1 MDKYKCTHEATLT
14 QSSMWTTTHTHT
26 TALLCTWA
34 ARHSTQTDNGRT
46 WLDTSKH
53 IAAVNSAVILS
64 RPGRVRV
71 SFSGRL
77 RVTLGGQRVW
87 YDSVRGRQSLL
98 CVPVAL
104 FFWSQRH
111 AKRPWVERSGQVGT
125 VPRFIVEDSYSLE
138 MLLKTGRLRV
148 TLWTVGDMKKSCW
161 GSQRAERDEET
172 PISLCSHLQCGYHDT
187 GFAAA
192 ETDCLI
198 YWGRFSKKVFHWM
211 SLQNLGLIF
220 FFFEVYTIILWKC
233 TAGCKSPCFIDFIE
247 ASVCCTYMP
256 LPSSLSD
263 H

>member
-1 MDKYKCTHEATLT
+1 MKPPSHSQVCE
-14 QSSMWTTTHTHT
+14 QRHTHT
-26 TALLCTWA
+26 TALLCTSA
-34 ARHSTQTDNGRT
+34 AGSSTQTDNGRT

-64 RPGRVRV
+64 RSRRVRV

-87 YDSVRGRQSLL
+87 YDSVRGRQGLL

-104 FFWSQRH
+104 FSWSQRR
-111 AKRPWVERSGQVGT
+111 AKRPRVERPGQVGT

-148 TLWTVGDMKKSCW
+148 TLWTVGDLKKSCW

-172 PISLCSHLQCGYHDT
+172 PITLCSHLQYVYHHT

-198 YWGRFSKKVFHWM
+198 YWGRFSKESI
-211 SLQNLGLIF
+211 SLNIFTKLGSYFLK
-220 FFFEVYTIILWKC
+220 FENVLQ
-233 TAGCKSPCFIDFIE
+233 AVRAHVLLFS
-247 ASVCCTYMP
+247 
-256 LPSSLSD
+256 
-263 H
+263 